1 MAAVKPCPE
10 EVAPGV
16 YRVETGRMIT
26 EANVHLVRSRPAWV
40 LVDTAWSRCGRIIR
54 AAAESLFGP
63 GTQPAAILLTH
74 IHPDHSGSALE
85 RSRIWDELCA

>member
-40 LVDTAWSRCGRIIR
+40 LVDTA
-54 AAAESLFGP
+54 
-63 GTQPAAILLTH
+63 
-74 IHPDHSGSALE
+74 
-85 RSRIWDELCA
+85 